1 MDEVLKQ
8 FKIVFGLDSKDLD
21 NGLKKSEN
29 NLKSFGKVFGGIVS
43 TYFTYSIFK
52 EVIQGFADFNVQLS
66 NSLALT
72 GGSIEKVSA
81 FGNALK
87 RFGGDTQDV
96 VSSMESLNS
105 AMQEAKFGGGALV
118 EVAKKYGVWI
128 SPYQD
133 SEKAIISLGK
143 QLSKYDRQT
152 RVTIGR
158 QLGLSDS
165 IIRAFADGGTEL
177 EKLIKRQKELG
188 TITEDDV
195 KISNNFSNAILDLKD
210 MFNALIRDISR
221 LVLPIITKVV
231 NIFTDFVEYI
241 RKHKQLVIAFF
252 AGLAIALS
260 PFLLI
265 LGKIAIASV
274 TAFAPFYAVVAVIT
288 AIAVVVEDLYYYF
301 NGWDS
306 ATGEMLKKFPVLKGL
321 VDGLKPIVMGIY
333 ETFDNIVKFLKE
345 PSWENFTNILKN
357 IGTLIINLIKT
368 PFDYISKAVDAL
380 IEKFPYLAVL
390 LKPLK
395 IIIDSIKEVFDYIIN
410 LINNFSIEG
419 IKNQFTSLK
428 NSIVDIGSSL
438 LDNINPLNW
447 FGDDAKG
454 NTAPSIVP
462 PLPTQNIANSN
473 SNVYNINNNINQNIS
488 SATPVQLANQTNQ
501 HLINSINAQRQQ
513 VGAL

>member
-1 MDEVLKQ
+1 MNEVLKQ
-8 FKIVFGLDSKDLD
+8 FVISFGFDSKDLD

-29 NLKSFGKVFGGIVS
+29 NLKSFGKVFNGIVS
-43 TYFTYSIFK
+43 TYFSYKIFK

-177 EKLIKRQKELG
+177 EKLIQRQKELG

-231 NIFTDFVEYI
+231 KIFTDFIEYV

-260 PFLLI
+260 PFLVI
-265 LGKIAIASV
+265 LTKMAIASV

-288 AIAVVVEDLYYYF
+288 AIAIVVEDLYYYF
-301 NGWDS
+301 NGWNS
-306 ATGEMLKKFPVLKGL
+306 ATGDLVKKFPALAYVVEPLKTL
-321 VDGLKPIVMGIY
+321 VMGIF
-333 ETFDNIVKFLKE
+333 ETFDKIVELLKN
-345 PSWENFTNILKN
+345 PSWDNFKGVIQS
-357 IGTLIINLIKT
+357 IGKLFINLIEFPLKG
-368 PFDYISKAVDAL
+368 ISNIIDTL
-380 IEKFPYLAVL
+380 IQKFPILATL

-395 IIIDSIKEVFDYIIN
+395 FIIDTIKNTLSLILEMISNLSFEPLIKEFEKFKNDISNIG
-410 LINNFSIEG
+410 NNI
-419 IKNQFTSLK
+419 
-428 NSIVDIGSSL
+428 
-438 LDNINPLNW
+438 LDKINPLNW
-447 FGDDAKG
+447 FGDDTDG
-454 NTAPSIVP
+454 NAAPSIVP

>member
-8 FKIVFGLDSKDLD
+8 FKIVFGLDSKPLEQ
-21 NGLKKSEN
+21 GIQKSEN
-29 NLKSFGKVFGGIVS
+29 SLKSFGKVFGGIVS

-52 EVIQGFADFNVQLS
+52 EVLRGFADFNIQLN

-105 AMQEAKFGGGALV
+105 AMQEAKFGGGALI
-118 EVAKKYGVWI
+118 EVAKRYGVSI

-143 QLSKYDRQT
+143 QLSKYDMQT

-165 IIRAFADGGTEL
+165 IIRAFSDGGSEL

-188 TITEDDV
+188 TITEHDV
-195 KISNNFSNAILDLKD
+195 KISNNFNNTILDLKD
-210 MFNALIRDISR
+210 MFNALIRDVSR
-221 LVLPIITKVV
+221 LVLPIITKIVGL
-231 NIFTDFVEYI
+231 FTNFVEYI

-252 AGLAIALS
+252 AGLSIALS

-274 TAFAPFYAVVAVIT
+274 TAFAPFYAV
-288 AIAVVVEDLYYYF
+288 IAVVATLSLVFEDIYYYF
-301 NGWDS
+301 MGWDS
-306 ATGEMLKKFPVLKGL
+306 ATGKLLKKFPIFKGI
-321 VDGLKPIVMGIY
+321 VEGLKPIIMGIY

-357 IGTLIINLIKT
+357 IGTIIINLIKT
-368 PFDYISKAVDAL
+368 PFEYISKAVDTL

-395 IIIDSIKEVFDYIIN
+395 IIIDSIKEVFEYIIN

-419 IKNQFTSLK
+419 IKNQFVSLK

-447 FGDDAKG
+447 FGD
-454 NTAPSIVP
+454 NTKESITPSIAP
-462 PLPTQNIANSN
+462 PLPTQNISNSN
-473 SNVYNINNNINQNIS
+473 SNVYNINNNINQNIT
-488 SATPVQLANQTNQ
+488 SATPVQLANKTNQ

-513 VGAL
+513 KGAL

>member
-52 EVIQGFADFNVQLS
+52 EVIEGFADFNVQLS

-72 GGSIEKVSA
+72 GGNIEKVSA

-118 EVAKKYGVWI
+118 EVAKRYGVWV
-128 SPYQD
+128 SPFQD

-177 EKLIKRQKELG
+177 EKLIQRQKELG

-195 KISNNFSNAILDLKD
+195 KISNNFSNAILDLED

-231 NIFTDFVEYI
+231 NLFTDFVEYI

-260 PFLLI
+260 PFLVVLT
-265 LGKIAIASV
+265 KIAIASV

-288 AIAVVVEDLYYYF
+288 AIAIAVEDLYYYF

-306 ATGEMLKKFPVLKGL
+306 ATGELVKKFPALAYVIEP
-321 VDGLKPIVMGIY
+321 LKPLVMGIF
-333 ETFDNIVKFLKE
+333 ETFYKIVELLKNPSWDNFKGVLQSIGKLFINAIKLPLEAISNIV
-345 PSWENFTNILKN
+345 
-357 IGTLIINLIKT
+357 
-368 PFDYISKAVDAL
+368 DYLSQ
-380 IEKFPYLAVL
+380 KFPMLATL

-395 IIIDSIKEVFDYIIN
+395 IIVEAIKNTFDLILDVIN
-410 LINNFSIEG
+410 SFSIEPL
-419 IKNQFTSLK
+419 INQFTNFK
-428 NSIVDIGSSL
+428 NEISNIGSNI
-438 LDNINPLNW
+438 LDKINPLNW
-447 FGDDAKG
+447 FGDDDKKMSSIPQ
-454 NTAPSIVP
+454 APAIPS
-462 PLPTQNIANSN
+462 QNVANNNSN
-473 SNVYNINNNINQNIS
+473 TYNINNNINQNIT

-513 VGAL
+513 MGAL

>member
-43 TYFTYSIFK
+43 TYFTYSIFN
-52 EVIQGFADFNVQLS
+52 EVIRGFADFNVQLS

-118 EVAKKYGVWI
+118 EVAKRYGVWV

-306 ATGEMLKKFPVLKGL
+306 ATGEMLKKFPVLK
-321 VDGLKPIVMGIY
+321 
-333 ETFDNIVKFLKE
+333 
-345 PSWENFTNILKN
+345 
-357 IGTLIINLIKT
+357 
-368 PFDYISKAVDAL
+368 
-380 IEKFPYLAVL
+380 
-390 LKPLK
+390 
-395 IIIDSIKEVFDYIIN
+395 
-410 LINNFSIEG
+410 
-419 IKNQFTSLK
+419 
-428 NSIVDIGSSL
+428 
-438 LDNINPLNW
+438 
-447 FGDDAKG
+447 
-454 NTAPSIVP
+454 
-462 PLPTQNIANSN
+462 
-473 SNVYNINNNINQNIS
+473 
-488 SATPVQLANQTNQ
+488 
-501 HLINSINAQRQQ
+501 
-513 VGAL
+513 